1 MDHRDHRCGFVAI
14 VGRPNVG
21 KSTLLNCLV
30 GQKVSITSRRPQTTR
45 HRIMGIKTTPA
56 YQVIY
61 VDTPG
66 MHQGRKNAMNRYLNR
81 AARSAMADVD
91 ALVFVVEG
99 VKWTDE
105 DELVLQRLREIDA
118 PVILVI
124 NKVDQVDKAAL
135 LAHIAVLAGRMDFA
149 AVVPLSA
156 RSGQNVDA
164 LESEVQKR
172 LPPGP
177 SMFPEEQVSDRS
189 DRFLAAEIVREKL
202 TRRLGQE
209 LPHALTVEIDRFRER
224 NRMVHIDA
232 VIWVEREG
240 QKAIVIGKDGSG
252 LKVVG
257 QQARHDLERLFGRQV
272 FIRLW
277 VKVKAGWSSDE
288 RSLRSLGY
296 KDE

>member
-1 MDHRDHRCGFVAI
+1 MDSGHRCGFVAI

-105 DELVLQRLREIDA
+105 DDLVLQRLRDIHA

-135 LAHIAVLAGRMDFA
+135 LAHIAVLAERMDFA

-164 LESEVQKR
+164 LESEVHKR

-177 SMFPEEQVSDRS
+177 PMFPEKQVSDRS
-189 DRFLAAEIVREKL
+189 DRFLAAELVREKL

-252 LKVVG
+252 LKIVG
-257 QQARHDLERLFGRQV
+257 QQARHDLERIFGRRV